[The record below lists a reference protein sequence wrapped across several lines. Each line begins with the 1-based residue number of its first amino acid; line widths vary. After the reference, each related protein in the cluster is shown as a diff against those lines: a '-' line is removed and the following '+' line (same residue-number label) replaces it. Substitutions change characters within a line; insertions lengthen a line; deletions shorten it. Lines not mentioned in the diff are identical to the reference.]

1 MNMLKQQTV
10 FHSVGAVVGC
20 SILLTTVIGLPR
32 NYINLRLSISW
43 YYLLNWLILI
53 NYKARQFAPRRLIA
67 WLSHEHKWI
76 VPEFIRLLLTL
87 AGFGWGTWSVT
98 WVVPHE
104 ALSPTNTKAITTI
117 ILVLACGGVA
127 WRRFRRINNL
137 VLLRSLR
144 IISVILLVWTG
155 ALWFESFFNFSGN
168 IMWLMSPP
176 NTNLKV
182 CAVYVATFDESPR
195 MADLVPAMREHVRR
209 QLEGAEWFVYNG
221 TKMPRTLDKD
231 TSDPI
236 IIDLINKGY
245 ISSDAF
251 EHASCGRKGKQRCLQ
266 PNIRFDKRVP
276 NLGAAMGHIHI
287 LERFVKDH
295 VDDRRCVALVLED
308 DAILKKGFAATLS
321 TELSTIPSGWDIV
334 SLEGSNQAC
343 TWGVWQ
349 SEGLNLWHPMK
360 LSEHYN
366 YMPPTSWAGVY
377 TGGYLVTTMGAMRI
391 LNKLPLTSNIDT
403 WINALAFYNYISL
416 YVRCPGLVT
425 QGSAMEGMQIPSLT
439 AEAGPK
445 YDKGVWRALLETP
458 PGSTPVPKESI
469 VPSPT
474 HSRE

>member
-1 MNMLKQQTV
+1 
-10 FHSVGAVVGC
+10 
-20 SILLTTVIGLPR
+20 
-32 NYINLRLSISW
+32 
-43 YYLLNWLILI
+43 
-53 NYKARQFAPRRLIA
+53 
-67 WLSHEHKWI
+67 
-76 VPEFIRLLLTL
+76 
-87 AGFGWGTWSVT
+87 
-98 WVVPHE
+98 
-104 ALSPTNTKAITTI
+104 
-117 ILVLACGGVA
+117 
-127 WRRFRRINNL
+127 
-137 VLLRSLR
+137 
-144 IISVILLVWTG
+144 
-155 ALWFESFFNFSGN
+155 
-168 IMWLMSPP
+168 
-176 NTNLKV
+176 
-182 CAVYVATFDESPR
+182 
-195 MADLVPAMREHVRR
+195 
-209 QLEGAEWFVYNG
+209 
-221 TKMPRTLDKD
+221 MPRTLDKD

-334 SLEGSNQAC
+334 SLEGSNKAC